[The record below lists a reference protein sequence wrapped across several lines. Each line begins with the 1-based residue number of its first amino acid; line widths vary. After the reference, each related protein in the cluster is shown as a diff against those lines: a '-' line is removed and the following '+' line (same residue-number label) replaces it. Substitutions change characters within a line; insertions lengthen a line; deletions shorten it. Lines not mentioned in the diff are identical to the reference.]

1 VATTNAPAKKLKV
14 TLTRSLITEKDELRR
29 VVAALGLRRL
39 HQSVEH
45 NDTPSIR
52 GMIAKIS
59 YMVKVE
65 EN

>member
-1 VATTNAPAKKLKV
+1 MATTNAPAKKLKV

>member
-1 VATTNAPAKKLKV
+1 MAPKNAAAKKLKV
-14 TLTRSLITEKDELRR
+14 TLTRSLITEKGELRR

-39 HQSVEH
+39 HHTVEH